1 MNSDWV
7 LIGGLLILPLVGY
20 AIFLGAQL
28 RQQIRAQRTHD
39 QQLTEQRTNDDRDAR
54 QAVQIIARALLQ
66 KDLSETEA
74 AMRIAFLAQK
84 IIASSEESESFR
96 VFQQLA
102 AATAHIPVLEDW
114 SLLERSE
121 QKRLTGEREKIEK
134 DYSEFVLAGA
144 KSLSKLHLS

>member
-7 LIGGLLILPLVGY
+7 LIGGLFILPLVGY

-102 AATAHIPVLEDW
+102 EATAHIPVLEDW